1 MSRQKHRDRTKAS
14 TKASAKSSTKSVKGI
29 PSASTQLAQTDTFS
43 SNISHTSDSISD
55 RIYRFNCSHPRNPEL
70 LQAKYAAMRSPEENP
85 FVFFRATC
93 HLFYEDL
100 PIESWFKKA
109 PLAWVCGDLHVE
121 NFGNYKADNR
131 HVYFDVNDFDE
142 AVLAPC
148 TWEVA
153 RLLTSIFVAS
163 DTFGVE
169 MAIAENLCQQILT
182 AYTQAI
188 VEDNPLWMS
197 AENAPPV
204 IAELL
209 SRKTNV
215 KRKDLLEERTVV
227 DEKGKQ
233 RSIKIDHKKALPIS
247 EAQREKI
254 TEFMRSWA
262 AQQPHPVSPDFF
274 KLIDVAQRIA
284 GKGSLGIERYVL
296 LVEGKGSPDGNYLLD
311 LKKAIPSSLAPYL
324 IWQQPQWRTESDRI
338 ATIHR
343 RSQAIPTAFLHSV
356 AIGDDAFVMRELQ
369 STQSSTDHLKIKKW
383 DEKLLQSEQLMTSL
397 GQMMAWA
404 HLRNSG
410 RQGAAIADD
419 LITFAQK
426 SKWKV
431 EVMTYAK
438 TYSQQV
444 RHDWQEFQTSQ

>member
-1 MSRQKHRDRTKAS
+1 MSKKNITKSAVKSSVKAS
-14 TKASAKSSTKSVKGI
+14 VKPLSTEDFGTKKST
-29 PSASTQLAQTDTFS
+29 P
-43 SNISHTSDSISD
+43 ISD
-55 RIYRFNCSHPRNPEL
+55 RIYRFNLSHPRNPEL
-70 LQAKYAAMRSPEENP
+70 LQEKYAAMRSLEENP

-100 PIESWFKKA
+100 PINSWFKKA
-109 PLAWVCGDLHVE
+109 PLAWICGDLHVE
-121 NFGNYKADNR
+121 NFGNYKSDNR
-131 HVYFDVNDFDE
+131 HVYFDINDFDE

-148 TWEVA
+148 TWEIA

-169 MAIAENLCQQILT
+169 TAIAENLCHQILT

-188 VEDNPLWMS
+188 LDDKPLWMS

-204 IAELL
+204 IAELV
-209 SRKTNV
+209 SRKTQV
-215 KRKDLLEERTVV
+215 KRKDLLEERTIL
-227 DEKGKQ
+227 DEKKKR
-233 RSIKIDHKKALPIS
+233 RSIKIDHKKAMPIS
-247 EAQREKI
+247 QAQRERI
-254 TEFMRSWA
+254 AEFMKAWA
-262 AQQPHPVSPDFF
+262 AQQPHPVSPKFF

-296 LVEGKGSPDGNYLLD
+296 LVEGEGSPDDNYLLD
-311 LKKAIPSSLAPYL
+311 LKKSISSSLTPYL
-324 IWQQPQWRTESDRI
+324 IWQQPQWKSESDRI
-338 ATIHR
+338 VTIHR

-356 AIGDDAFVMRELQ
+356 MIGDDAFVMRELQ
-369 STQSSTDHLKIKKW
+369 STQSPTDHLKIEKW
-383 DEKLLQSEQLMTSL
+383 DEKLLQSEQLMTAL

-410 RQGAAIADD
+410 RQGAAIADE

-431 EVMTYAK
+431 QVMNYAK

-444 RHDWQEFQTSQ
+444 RHDWLEFQASQ